1 MKHTFLLFPDFKCKA
16 VTLSYD
22 DGTATDRRLAEI
34 ADAYGL
40 QCTFNICSELLAR
53 EEGGNTLTEA
63 AALELYSAHGHE
75 VAVHGAQHIS
85 LPELNDGAATR
96 ELMRDK
102 ENLERLF
109 GRIVY
114 GMAYANGVYDDRV
127 VGIVRQCG
135 LRYART
141 TRSTQSFDI
150 PDDFLRWHPTC
161 HHNEPRL
168 DELVE
173 TFLRDE
179 QHDYFYANSPK
190 LFYLWG
196 HSVEFKR
203 NDNWHVL
210 ENFAKKV
217 GNRDD
222 IFYATNGE
230 ICAYVEAYRALRTSA
245 DGKIIHNPTCT
256 DVFLN
261 YFGQKVRINAGQ
273 TVRF

>member
-1 MKHTFLLFPDFKCKA
+1 MTHTFLLFPDFKLKA

-22 DGTATDRRLAEI
+22 DGTVTDKRLAEI

-40 QCTFNICSELLAR
+40 KCTFNICSELLAR
-53 EEGGNTLTEA
+53 EEGGRMLTETA
-63 AALELYSAHGHE
+63 AVKLYAESGHE
-75 VAVHGAQHIS
+75 VAVHGAQHMS
-85 LPELNDGAATR
+85 LPELSDGLATR
-96 ELMRDK
+96 ELIRDK

-114 GMAYANGVYDDRV
+114 GMAYANGKYDDRTV
-127 VGIVRQCG
+127 ETVRRCG
-135 LRYART
+135 LRFART
-141 TRSTQSFDI
+141 VKATLSFDL
-150 PDDFLRWHPTC
+150 PDDFLKWDPTC
-161 HHNEPRL
+161 HHDEPRL

-173 TFLRDE
+173 EFLPDAYD
-179 QHDYFYANSPK
+179 DYFFANKPK

-196 HSVEFKR
+196 HSVEFER
-203 NDNWHVL
+203 NKNWHVL

-230 ICAYVEAYRALRTSA
+230 ICTYVEAYRALRTSA

-261 YFGQKVRINAGQ
+261 YFGKKVCIGAGQ
-273 TVRF
+273 TVHM